1 MDLSGWKWLNESR
14 MLSLNGEIAIAALEN
29 RTVKN
34 LRKGITAV
42 TSAVR
47 QQNNT
52 TPAGLLAAANLEII
66 SAGLQTNQEPAA
78 ANRKV

>member
-34 LRKGITAV
+34 LRKGI
-42 TSAVR
+42 
-47 QQNNT
+47 
-52 TPAGLLAAANLEII
+52 
-66 SAGLQTNQEPAA
+66 
-78 ANRKV
+78 